1 MNKYEKIFTK
11 EEGEDVDLSYEI
23 KKANYIIKNLIDQ
36 RNIVLNELAMIRA
49 ECFMI
54 NEELEK
60 YKEADKEIE
69 EEIETKEEEPVY
81 DGSQI
86 LIPTVPKGLGLLSTE
101 KPKGKFDEEIEAQ
114 IKSEKVEEL
123 VKKEMQPYIDS
134 GEYSEDELNTIKRY
148 KYASYKVEDSNTRRP
163 FLLSRRL

>member
-36 RNIVLNELAMIRA
+36 RNVVLNELAMIRA

-60 YKEADKEIE
+60 LKGNKKEETEIEIEIE
-69 EEIETKEEEPVY
+69 EENEPNAEE
-81 DGSQI
+81 
-86 LIPTVPKGLGLLSTE
+86 
-101 KPKGKFDEEIEAQ
+101 
-114 IKSEKVEEL
+114 
-123 VKKEMQPYIDS
+123 
-134 GEYSEDELNTIKRY
+134 
-148 KYASYKVEDSNTRRP
+148 
-163 FLLSRRL
+163 

>member
-11 EEGEDVDLSYEI
+11 EEGEDIDLSYEI

-36 RNIVLNELAMIRA
+36 RNIVLNELALIRA

-69 EEIETKEEEPVY
+69 EEKEPNAEE
-81 DGSQI
+81 
-86 LIPTVPKGLGLLSTE
+86 
-101 KPKGKFDEEIEAQ
+101 
-114 IKSEKVEEL
+114 
-123 VKKEMQPYIDS
+123 
-134 GEYSEDELNTIKRY
+134 
-148 KYASYKVEDSNTRRP
+148 
-163 FLLSRRL
+163 

>member
-69 EEIETKEEEPVY
+69 TIEEEPNA
-81 DGSQI
+81 
-86 LIPTVPKGLGLLSTE
+86 
-101 KPKGKFDEEIEAQ
+101 EE
-114 IKSEKVEEL
+114 
-123 VKKEMQPYIDS
+123 
-134 GEYSEDELNTIKRY
+134 
-148 KYASYKVEDSNTRRP
+148 
-163 FLLSRRL
+163 